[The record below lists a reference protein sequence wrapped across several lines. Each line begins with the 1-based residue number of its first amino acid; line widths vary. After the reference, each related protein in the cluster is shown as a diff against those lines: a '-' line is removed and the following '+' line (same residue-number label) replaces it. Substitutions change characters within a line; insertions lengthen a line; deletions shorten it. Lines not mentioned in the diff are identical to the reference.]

1 MTQLQSDINPFVLMT
16 DPQAVFAALAR
27 SGRLGRLESR
37 LCRPLDQRLASA
49 ARDEEAE
56 RDETDNAV
64 IELRDLPAQSE
75 SAQ

>member
-1 MTQLQSDINPFVLMT
+1 MTQLQPDINPFVLMT

-27 SGRLGRLESR
+27 SGRLNRLESR
-37 LCRPLDQRLASA
+37 LCRPLDKRLPSA

-56 RDETDNAV
+56 RDETDNAG